1 MTILEWRN
9 SPENGLAALESE
21 YFIDGVVV
29 AATVVVVVAGVAT
42 GGVGADRSG
51 ESRANR
57 LDLISSITNSITALL
72 SQYIKLRSRNPSE
85 RSTLPIITVKLLV
98 HLVGENSTRREV
110 GKPTCGPPL
119 RA

>member
-1 MTILEWRN
+1 M
-9 SPENGLAALESE
+9 ESE

-51 ESRANR
+51 ESRANK
-57 LDLISSITNSITALL
+57 LDLISSITNSIMALL

-85 RSTLPIITVKLLV
+85 RSTLLPIITVKLLV